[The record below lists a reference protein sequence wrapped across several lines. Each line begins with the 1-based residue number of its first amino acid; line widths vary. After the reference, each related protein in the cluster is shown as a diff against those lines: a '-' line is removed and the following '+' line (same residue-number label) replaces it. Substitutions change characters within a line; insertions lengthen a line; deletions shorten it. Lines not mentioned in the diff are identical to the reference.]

1 MTPKQLAER
10 AVYLLSM
17 VFVDISKLHDIDKEF
32 RLLAMNIMSDV
43 LKASDQD
50 TDYEFIGVVETLHQ
64 GLEYVAFDNKEAE
77 QIVVDIADKLA
88 EIDGILAYKL
98 EEQKSNV

>member
-10 AVYLLSM
+10 AIYLLSL
-17 VFVDISKLHDIDKEF
+17 VFVDISKLHNNDKEYK
-32 RLLAMNIMSDV
+32 LLAKNIMTDV
-43 LKASDQD
+43 LQASDQD
-50 TDYEFIGVVETLHQ
+50 TDYEFIGIVGSLGQ

-77 QIVVDIADKLA
+77 QIVVDIVDKLA

-98 EEQKSNV
+98 EEQKTNV

>member
-17 VFVDISKLHDIDKEF
+17 VFVDISLLHDFEEF
-32 RLLAMNIMSDV
+32 RPVATNIMTDV
-43 LKASDQD
+43 LQASDQD
-50 TDYEFIGVVETLHQ
+50 TDYEFIGIVEDLHHQ
-64 GLEYVAFDNKEAE
+64 LEYVAFDNKEAE
-77 QIVVDIADKLA
+77 QIVVDIVDKLA